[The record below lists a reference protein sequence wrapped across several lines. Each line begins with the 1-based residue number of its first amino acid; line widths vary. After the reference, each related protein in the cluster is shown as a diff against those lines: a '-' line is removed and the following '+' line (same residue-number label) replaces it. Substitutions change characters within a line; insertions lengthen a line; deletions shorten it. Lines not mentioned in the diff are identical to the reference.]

1 MGWLKKLSRA
11 VKKSAPVLGMV
22 AGTVFTGGI
31 GGAVLGGMAG
41 SALAGAGKVPK
52 IKGVG
57 TNPAAENAA
66 AETAAAQQA
75 MAATSLK
82 RRLRRAS
89 MLTAAGS
96 TKSAAA
102 PALSSVFSYGKTM
115 TGE

>member
-1 MGWLKKLSRA
+1 MGWFKKLTHA
-11 VKKSAPVLGMV
+11 VRKAAPVLGLAAGAV
-22 AGTVFTGGI
+22 ATGGI
-31 GGAVLGGMAG
+31 GGALLGGLAG
-41 SALAGAGKVPK
+41 SALSGAGKVPK
-52 IKGVG
+52 IKGMG

-75 MAATSLK
+75 MMATGLK

-102 PALSSVFSYGKTM
+102 PSLSSVFSYGKTM

>member
-1 MGWLKKLSRA
+1 MGWLKSL
-11 VKKSAPVLGMV
+11 KKGIVGGLAGSVLG
-22 AGTVFTGGI
+22 AGGI
-31 GGAVLGGMAG
+31 GGALLGGLAG
-41 SALAGAGKVPK
+41 SALAGAGKAPK
-52 IKGVG
+52 VKGFG
-57 TNPAAENAA
+57 TNPAAETAA

-75 MAATSLK
+75 MMATGLK

>member
-1 MGWLKKLSRA
+1 MGWFKSLKEGI
-11 VKKSAPVLGMV
+11 VGGMV
-22 AGTVFTGGI
+22 GSVFGVGGSI
-31 GGAVLGGMAG
+31 LG
-41 SALAGAGKVPK
+41 ALAGSGVGKAPK
-52 IKGVG
+52 VKGFG
-57 TNPAAENAA
+57 TNPAAETAA

-75 MAATSLK
+75 MMATGLK